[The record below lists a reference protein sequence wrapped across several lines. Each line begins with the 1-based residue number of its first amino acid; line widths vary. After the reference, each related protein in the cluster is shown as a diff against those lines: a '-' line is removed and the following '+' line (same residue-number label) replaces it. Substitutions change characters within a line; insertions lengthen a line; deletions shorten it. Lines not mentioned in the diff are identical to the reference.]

1 VTQRTFLRPAG
12 PLNTGANGEARPG
25 PLVPSGTVPA
35 PELVVMAAGL
45 GSRFGGLKQLEPVGP
60 SGEAL
65 LDYAVFD
72 AVRAGV
78 ERVIF
83 VIRRE
88 MEREFHENRGRRYTR
103 NAEVVYAFQVLE
115 DLPGGTTVPS
125 GRTKPW
131 GTAHAVYAARA
142 AVRAPFVVINADDFY
157 GPEGFALLAGFLA
170 EGRQGPPERYAMVA
184 YRLRNTLSLHGSVA
198 RGVCETDAA
207 GFLVAIREYERIES
221 GVGGPVH
228 RGNDGERHAFAGDE
242 LVSMNLWGFRPG
254 LMAHLEERFRAF
266 LDDRGREPSAE
277 FYLPAA
283 VGGMIADGLA
293 TVRVF
298 ETEWPWFGLT
308 HREDVTDVKRRLL
321 ALVEQGV
328 YPARLW
334 G

>member
-1 VTQRTFLRPAG
+1 M
-12 PLNTGANGEARPG
+12 
-25 PLVPSGTVPA
+25 PA

-78 ERVIF
+78 ARVIF
-83 VIRRE
+83 VIRTE
-88 MEREFHENRGRRYTR
+88 MEREFHEARGRRYAR
-103 NAEVVYAFQVLE
+103 HAEVVYAFQELE
-115 DLPGGTTVPS
+115 DVPGGCTVPP

-142 AVRAPFVVINADDFY
+142 AVSAPFVAINADDFY
-157 GPEGFALLAGFLA
+157 GPQGFALLAGFLA
-170 EGRQGPPERYAMVA
+170 GAEEGPVERYAMVG
-184 YRLRNTLSLHGSVA
+184 YRLGSTLSQHGSVA
-198 RGVCETDAA
+198 RGVCETDAG
-207 GFLVAIREYERIES
+207 GFLVAIREYERIER
-221 GVGGPVH
+221 GDAGPVH
-228 RGNDGERHAFAGDE
+228 RGNDGQRHAFAGDE

-266 LDDRGREPSAE
+266 LAARGGDPSEE

-283 VGGMIADGLA
+283 VGAMVAEGLA
-293 TVRVF
+293 SVRVL

-308 HREDVTDVKRRLL
+308 HREDVGEVRRRLL

-328 YPARLW
+328 YPAGLW

>member
-1 VTQRTFLRPAG
+1 
-12 PLNTGANGEARPG
+12 
-25 PLVPSGTVPA
+25 
-35 PELVVMAAGL
+35 MAAGL
-45 GSRFGGLKQLEPVGP
+45 GSRFGGLKQVEPVGP

-83 VIRRE
+83 VIRTE
-88 MEREFHENRGRRYTR
+88 MEREFHETRGRRYASK
-103 NAEVVYAFQVLE
+103 AEVVYAFQTLGDV
-115 DLPGGTTVPS
+115 PGGATVPP

-131 GTAHAVYAARA
+131 GTAHAVYAART
-142 AVRAPFVVINADDFY
+142 AVSAPFVAINADDFY

-170 EGRQGPPERYAMVA
+170 EGEEGPPERYAMVG
-184 YRLRNTLSLHGSVA
+184 YRLRNTLSRHGSVA
-198 RGVCETDAA
+198 RGVCETNAA

-221 GVGGPVH
+221 GDGDPVH
-228 RGNDGERHAFAGDE
+228 RSDDGQRHAFAGNE

-266 LDDRGREPSAE
+266 LDRRGGDPAAE

-283 VGGMIADGLA
+283 VGAMVAEGLA
-293 TVRVF
+293 SVRVL
-298 ETEWPWFGLT
+298 ETGWPWFGLT
-308 HREDVTDVKRRLL
+308 HREDVGEVRGRLL
-321 ALVEQGV
+321 ALVERGV
-328 YPARLW
+328 YPAKLW